1 MGLRLEGKV
10 ALVTGSAAGI
20 GRATALAFAREGAAV
35 VINYSRSQAEAEAT
49 AQQVVELGG
58 QAVLVKANVSQENE
72 VIEMINK
79 TMEAFGR
86 VDVLVNNAA
95 TTRFIAMDDL
105 DEIDD
110 EAWDA
115 IYAVNVKGS
124 FYCARAV
131 APIMKRQGE
140 GLIVNTSSIAALT
153 GVGSSIPY
161 AASKAAVIS
170 LTKSLARVLGPEV
183 RVNAVAPGFVPTR
196 WNAGREAEHLGIIS
210 RTPLGRLTQ
219 PEDIAGV
226 SVAFATDA
234 KFVTGAVIIVD
245 GGQLMG

>member
-1 MGLRLEGKV
+1 MRLEGKV
-10 ALVTGSAAGI
+10 ALISGSAAGI
-20 GRATALAFAREGAAV
+20 GRATAIAFAREGAAV
-35 VINYSRSQAEAEAT
+35 TVNYTKSQAEAQAT
-49 AQQVVELGG
+49 LQQITDMGG
-58 QAVLVKANVSQENE
+58 RAILVKADVSRENE
-72 VIEMINK
+72 VREMVAK

-86 VDVLVNNAA
+86 IDFLINNAA
-95 TTRFIAMDDL
+95 ITRFVAMDDL
-105 DEIDD
+105 NALDD

-131 APIMKRQGE
+131 APIMKKLGE
-140 GLIVNTSSIAALT
+140 GLIVNTSSVAGFT
-153 GVGSSIPY
+153 GMGSSIPY

-170 LTKSLARVLGPEV
+170 LTKSLARVLGPEI

-196 WNAGREAEHLGIIS
+196 WNAGRESEHAGIIAQ
-210 RTPLGRLTQ
+210 TPLGRLAT

-234 KFVTGAVIIVD
+234 KFVTGAVVVVD
-245 GGQLMG
+245 GGRLMP

>member
-1 MGLRLEGKV
+1 MRLEGKV

-20 GRATALAFAREGAAV
+20 GRATAIAFAREGAAV
-35 VINYSRSQAEAEAT
+35 TVNYTKSQVDAQAT
-49 AQQVVELGG
+49 VQQITDMGAR
-58 QAVLVKANVSQENE
+58 AVLVKADVSRENE
-72 VIEMINK
+72 VREMVAT

-86 VDVLVNNAA
+86 IDFLINNAA
-95 TTRFIAMDDL
+95 ITRFVAMDDL
-105 DEIDD
+105 EALDD

-131 APIMKRQGE
+131 APIMKKLGE
-140 GLIVNTSSIAALT
+140 GLIVNTSSVAGFT
-153 GVGSSIPY
+153 GMGSSIPY

-170 LTKSLARVLGPEV
+170 LTKSLARVLGPEI

-196 WNAGREAEHLGIIS
+196 WNAGRESEHAGIIAQ
-210 RTPLGRLTQ
+210 TPLGRLAT

-226 SVAFATDA
+226 TVAFATDA
-234 KFVTGAVIIVD
+234 RFVTGAVVVVD
-245 GGQLMG
+245 GGRLMP